1 MDRSIRQRSLPRR
14 SITVVA
20 FAAMTDSAVPPEVIA
35 ADHALSRRP
44 QAAPDVEPMT
54 AEQWLAEGR
63 EIQARAFAREME
75 QREKQRA
82 AEGMLR
88 SWAKAHAARDDV
100 IRAASEAGVS
110 AHRIHRI
117 TGVARTTISRILAE
131 GSDSD

>member
-14 SITVVA
+14 PVTVVA
-20 FAAMTDSAVPPEVIA
+20 FAAMTDSTLPPEVIA
-35 ADHALSRRP
+35 ADQALSRRP

-54 AEQWLAEGR
+54 EEQWLAEGR
-63 EIQARAFAREME
+63 EIHARASARAME

-88 SWAKAHAARDDV
+88 SWAKAHAARDEV
-100 IRAASEAGVS
+100 IRAASEVGVS

-131 GSDSD
+131 GSESD